1 MIRTFR
7 LALLLACAGS
17 ALAQPLYKWTEA
29 DGSIT
34 FSPEKPQ
41 SGIDFQVID
50 ATPGVSSSKIA
61 VRDSATSQSGT
72 NASYQST
79 NTEQISYS
87 TPKRVVP
94 VASSYKSVIRL
105 NSSSLPIS
113 SADSNAGQK
122 AAMSS
127 IVNQHSGQTIQSSS
141 AAVQKQNQCENLRK
155 RVVSL
160 ERRLKSQLTP
170 TDMDNTIVHM
180 SRYQRSY
187 DQYCVQ

>member
-1 MIRTFR
+1 MMIRTFR

-41 SGIDFQVID
+41 SGINFQVID
-50 ATPGVSSSKIA
+50 ASPEVSSSKIA
-61 VRDSATSQSGT
+61 LRDSAPSQSG
-72 NASYQST
+72 ADVPYQSSSVA
-79 NTEQISYS
+79 QISYS
-87 TPKRVVP
+87 TPKRVQAE
-94 VASSYKSVIRL
+94 ASSQRSVNHL
-105 NSSSLPIS
+105 NSIIN
-113 SADSNAGQK
+113 SADSNAGQN
-122 AAMSS
+122 ATMSS
-127 IVNQHSGQTIQSSS
+127 IVNQHSGQTIHSSS
-141 AAVQKQNQCENLRK
+141 AASQKQNECENLRK

-160 ERRLKSQLTP
+160 ERRLQSELTP
-170 TDMDNTIVHM
+170 ADMDNTIVNM